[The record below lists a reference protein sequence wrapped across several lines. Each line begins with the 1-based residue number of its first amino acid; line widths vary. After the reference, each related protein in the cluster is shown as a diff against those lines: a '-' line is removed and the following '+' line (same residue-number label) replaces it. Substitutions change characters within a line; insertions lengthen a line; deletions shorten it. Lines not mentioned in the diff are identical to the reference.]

1 MLAVAPNGGRH
12 TRQDH
17 PNLPLTP
24 AALAATAAECLEAG
38 ANLLHVHVRDH
49 QGRHTLD
56 AAAYHEAFTAIR
68 HEVGDGLVLQTTT
81 EAIGQYTAPQQME
94 AVRAL
99 RPEAVSLAVAELF
112 SGAASEREV
121 ATFLAELA
129 LDQVLV
135 QYILY
140 SADDQRHL
148 QALVQRGTVPLPFW
162 TLYVLG
168 RYGQPRLSTP
178 QDLLAFPPFSGP
190 VTAPWAVCAFGP
202 GELRCA
208 LAAVAFGGH
217 VRIGFENNFQTPDGQ
232 TAASNAA
239 QVRQLVAGLSA
250 LGAVPMSAAQLRAI
264 WQQPQG

>member
-12 TRQDH
+12 NRQDH

-24 AALAATAAECLEAG
+24 AALAATAAECFAAG

-56 AAAYHEAFTAIR
+56 AAAYREAFAAIR
-68 HEVGDGLVLQTTT
+68 HEVGDGLVLQATT
-81 EAIGQYTAPQQME
+81 EAIGQYPPQQME

-112 SGAASEREV
+112 SREASEREV
-121 ATFLAELA
+121 AAFLAELA

-140 SADDQRHL
+140 SADDQRRL
-148 QALVQRGTVPLPFW
+148 QALVQRGTVPWPFW

-232 TAASNAA
+232 IATSNAA
-239 QVRQLVAGLSA
+239 QVRQLAAA
-250 LGAVPMSAAQLRAI
+250 LGALGAAPMSSSQLRAT
-264 WQQPQG
+264 WHQSPG